1 MNIKS
6 FITNLIQRK
15 LNKLLYKGSDDYSQ
29 LGEQMVVMNILGRM
43 DQSKLDKV
51 YIDIGAFHP
60 FKGSNTYK
68 LYLKNWRGVVVDP
81 NPNKTK
87 QFASERP
94 FDICLTKAVIPDSW
108 DIQEVEMLAT
118 GTQDARE
125 SITPELNKNN
135 HLDKNTAQHRY
146 MAPTIKASSVIELCC
161 EKLGM
166 PAFMSVDIEGLEG
179 DLIQGTDFQKYPVP
193 LLCIEHFLSEFT
205 NGLSV
210 FDYQSSPMIQ
220 HLEKNGYQLVS
231 VCGVSVIL
239 AHKDFYVPF
248 S

>member
-6 FITNLIQRK
+6 FLTNLIQRK
-15 LNKLLYKGSDDYSQ
+15 FNKLVYKGSDDYSQ

-43 DQSKLDKV
+43 DQSKINKV
-51 YIDIGAFHP
+51 YVDIGAYHP
-60 FKGSNTYK
+60 YKGSNTYK

-81 NPNKTK
+81 NPEKTK
-87 QFASERP
+87 YFSIERP
-94 FDICLTKAVIPDSW
+94 LDICITKAVIPDSW
-108 DIQEVEMLAT
+108 NMTEVEMLASNNH
-118 GTQDARE
+118 DARE

-135 HLDKNTAQHRY
+135 HLDKATAQHSY
-146 MAPTIKASSVIELCC
+146 IAQTIKASKVLEMCC

-179 DLIQGTDFQKYPVP
+179 ELIQGTDFQKYPVP
-193 LLCIEHFLSEFT
+193 LLCIEHFLSEFST
-205 NGLSV
+205 GQSI
-210 FDYQSSPMIQ
+210 FDYKSSPMIA
-220 HLEKNGYQLVS
+220 HLEKNGYELAS

-239 AHKDFYVPF
+239 AHKDFYIPF

>member
-6 FITNLIQRK
+6 FLKNLIQRK
-15 LNKLLYKGSDDYSQ
+15 FNKLLYKGSDDYSQ

-43 DQSKLDKV
+43 DQSKINKV
-51 YIDIGAFHP
+51 YVDIGAFHP
-60 FKGSNTYK
+60 YKGSNTYK

-81 NPNKTK
+81 NPEKTK
-87 QFASERP
+87 QFSIERP
-94 FDICLTKAVIPDSW
+94 LDICITKAVIPDSW
-108 DIQEVEMLAT
+108 NMTEVEMLASNNH
-118 GTQDARE
+118 DARE

-135 HLDKNTAQHRY
+135 HLDKATAQHSY
-146 MAPTIKASSVIELCC
+146 IAQTIKASKVIEMCR

-179 DLIQGTDFQKYPVP
+179 ELIQGTDFQKYPVP
-193 LLCIEHFLSEFT
+193 LLCIEHFLSEFSA
-205 NGLSV
+205 GQSV
-210 FDYQSSPMIQ
+210 FDYKSSPMIA
-220 HLEKNGYQLVS
+220 HLEKNGYELVS